1 LRTQKRFVIEDLSH
15 VGEVRRFV
23 NTLAVDFGFD
33 ETICGQ
39 ISIVASE
46 LVTNIVKHATR
57 GEVLCVQDDY
67 TLSIIAIDRGP
78 GIENLSQ
85 SMEDGY
91 STQGTA
97 GNGLGAIKRLAS
109 RADFFTDLGKGSVIV
124 ASFDKKPRTSKIHC
138 AGFSLPLKSETVSG
152 DSWESRD
159 EDQGETKDFKIMV
172 ADGLGHGLLA
182 NQASSQAVESFIT
195 FKHTSSLIDIQ
206 SLHNALRSTRGA
218 AVAVAYINIDQ
229 PVVEYCGLGNIAGSL
244 VTRTNMRKL
253 VSYNGTA
260 GHQLRK
266 VQSLSYPMEDETLLI
281 MHSDGIS
288 THWNISDYPG
298 LFIRDPLVIA
308 AVLYRDFD
316 RGNDDITVVVA
327 RRVE

>member
-1 LRTQKRFVIEDLSH
+1 MRTQKRFVIEDLSH

-23 NTLAVDFGFD
+23 NTVAVDFGFD
-33 ETICGQ
+33 ETTCGK

-57 GEVLCVQDDY
+57 GEILCIQDLHS
-67 TLSIIAIDRGP
+67 LSIVSIDRGP
-78 GIENLSQ
+78 GIENLSR

-97 GNGLGAIKRLAS
+97 GNGLGAIKRLSS
-109 RADFFTDLGKGSVIV
+109 RTDFFTAPGKGTIIL
-124 ASFDKKPRTSKIHC
+124 ASFDKKPLTSKIHC
-138 AGFSLPLKSETVSG
+138 SGFSLPLKSESVSG
-152 DSWESRD
+152 DSWNSCD
-159 EDQGETKDFKIMV
+159 EDTSETKDFKILV

-182 NQASSQAVESFIT
+182 NQASMQAIESFT
-195 FKHTSSLIDIQ
+195 TYKHTSPLLDIYA
-206 SLHNALRSTRGA
+206 LHSSLRSTRGA
-218 AVAVAYINIDQ
+218 AVAVAYINIDR
-229 PVVEYCGLGNIAGSL
+229 PYIEYCGLGNISGSL
-244 VTRTNMRKL
+244 VTRSGVRKL

-260 GHQLRK
+260 GHQMRK
-266 VQSLSYPMEDETLLI
+266 VQSLSYPMEGDTLLI

-298 LFIRDPLVIA
+298 LFIREPLVIA
-308 AVLYRDFD
+308 SVLYRDFD

-327 RRVE
+327 RRNG